1 MGKPNARCCV
11 KELSCHGLRIA
22 RNRNG
27 ERWVEIM
34 NLIKNC
40 FLSGFALAIA
50 GCAAH
55 PDPIV
60 DTKGVNPDF
69 LAQDWEDCE
78 AYTEQI
84 VVVQGV
90 AKGAGAGAGV
100 GAVSGAING
109 DVGRAAAN
117 GALIGATTSGLY
129 ADREKQRVFKRCL
142 RGRGYR
148 VLN

>member
-1 MGKPNARCCV
+1 MGNLKKLV
-11 KELSCHGLRIA
+11 FLVLS
-22 RNRNG
+22 
-27 ERWVEIM
+27 VT
-34 NLIKNC
+34 
-40 FLSGFALAIA
+40 IA

-60 DTKGVNPDF
+60 DMRGVNPDL

-78 AYTEQI
+78 SYTEQI
-84 VVVQGV
+84 VVGVGV

-100 GAVSGAING
+100 GAVAGAINN
-109 DVGRAAAN
+109 DVGRSAAN
-117 GALIGATTSGLY
+117 GALIGATRSGLD
-129 ADREKQRVFKRCL
+129 ADKDKQRVFKRCL